1 MDKAAVIAN
10 LAQVGYYVSVL
21 TAEVAKEPFDSD
33 KVAAGFISAQ
43 TTLLNAMK
51 EVVADPTVIS
61 RRLRQ
66 LESGVSFAVTSL
78 PAA

>member
-10 LAQVGYYVSVL
+10 LAQVGYYVSVI

-33 KVAAGFISAQ
+33 KVAAGFVNAQ

-51 EVVADPTVIS
+51 EVAADPAITS

-66 LESGVSFAVTSL
+66 LESGVGFVVSSL